1 MDPFY
6 DKIRDI
12 TEKSKTQ
19 KEKLM
24 TENITPEEDERIDY
38 WVQEMA
44 RHVEIEASKGK
55 THFSYDC
62 SKIRLQLL
70 VELSSRFK
78 TTYPGFYVTRDTGKK
93 WITVKWTGNY
103 EV

>member
-6 DKIRDI
+6 DKIREI
-12 TEKSKTQ
+12 TEKSKAQ
-19 KEKLM
+19 KEKFM
-24 TENITPEEDERIDY
+24 TELITPEEDERIDY

-44 RHVEIEASKGK
+44 RHIEKEAAKGK
-55 THFSYDC
+55 TEFSYDC

-78 TTYPGFYVTRDTGKK
+78 TTYPGFYVMRDAGKK